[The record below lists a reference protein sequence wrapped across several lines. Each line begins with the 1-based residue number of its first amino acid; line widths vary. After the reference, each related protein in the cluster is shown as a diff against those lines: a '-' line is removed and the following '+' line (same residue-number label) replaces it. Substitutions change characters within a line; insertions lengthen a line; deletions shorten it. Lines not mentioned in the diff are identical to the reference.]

1 MGVVSEPSVARQPRG
16 QERSEAIARATLA
29 IARRDGVPGITHRSV
44 AREAD
49 VPLGSLTYYFPA
61 RQDLLAGAL
70 ELFVEEEVAWLTEV
84 GESMLGLE
92 LPPATVVDRF
102 ADALEARQGDQI
114 GQFELYLEAAR
125 TPELQPVVARAVEA
139 YAEVARL
146 ALRAADAPQLAE
158 HAPIFAALVDG
169 IGLQRVSTPDAA
181 PDLRTALLAVFRA
194 LLAAG

>member
-1 MGVVSEPSVARQPRG
+1 MSEPSIARQPRG

-29 IARRDGVPGITHRSV
+29 IARRDGVPAITHRSV

-61 RQDLLAGAL
+61 RQDLLARAL

-92 LPPATVVDRF
+92 LPAETVVDRF
-102 ADALEARQGDQI
+102 AAALEAKQGDQI

-139 YAEVARL
+139 YAEVVRL
-146 ALRAADAPQLAE
+146 ALRAAGAPQFAE

-169 IGLQRVSTPDAA
+169 IGLQRASAPDAA

-194 LLAAG
+194 MLTAG